1 MGRLPILCCPQG
13 RIDET
18 YKEQIGTIAERIK
31 STLR

>member
-18 YKEQIGTIAERIK
+18 YKEQSGTITERIED
-31 STLR
+31 SLR

>member
-18 YKEQIGTIAERIK
+18 YKEQTRNITERAI
-31 STLR
+31 LAAR